1 MKLAS
6 ERSVRRLSDELVGDN
21 LVGEEVPLSLPLR
34 FGVDLQLSPLVYV
47 QDLIGKIMQLLEQ
60 NERYMYMQ
68 IYRNTNH
75 SCLLCQYTCTLP
87 I

>member
-47 QDLIGKIMQLLEQ
+47 PDLIGKITQLLEQ

-68 IYRNTNH
+68 I
-75 SCLLCQYTCTLP
+75 
-87 I
+87 